1 VPPSPKVVE
10 APAGGLWRVGRS
22 PDPLRFSDPLNPSL
36 LENPAAG
43 NRFDSPTGD
52 YRVCYFATTLDG
64 CFGETLAR
72 FRPDPGLRV
81 IADEQGFMA
90 LGEVPADWR
99 HRRLAVCARPVPS
112 DTIPAVRFLD
122 VEAAATRAV
131 LRDDLGELLA
141 FHGYSDLDVP
151 AVRSGD
157 RRITRWIGRWAYEQ
171 RDANGQMKFAGIR
184 YLSRLSTEWECWA
197 LFENVALAEQERRP
211 IPRDDAALLRI
222 ADLYGLTV
230 F

>member
-10 APAGGLWRVGRS
+10 APASGLWRVGRS

-72 FRPDPGLRV
+72 FRPDPGLRA

-90 LGEVPADWR
+90 LGDVPADWR
-99 HRRLAVCARPVPS
+99 HRRLAVCVRPAPS

-141 FHGYSDLDVP
+141 FHG
-151 AVRSGD
+151 
-157 RRITRWIGRWAYEQ
+157 
-171 RDANGQMKFAGIR
+171 FAGR
-184 YLSRLSTEWECWA
+184 PAARTPRWSSST
-197 LFENVALAEQERRP
+197 
-211 IPRDDAALLRI
+211 RI
-222 ADLYGLTV
+222 
-230 F
+230 